1 MKIHWNQ
8 PSTLRGAIWL
18 VVGIAGLI
26 QSWGN
31 ISIQDLMYLG
41 ATVAGG
47 MGVMSDDNKR

>member
-1 MKIHWNQ
+1 MKINWNQ
-8 PSTLRGAIWL
+8 SSTKRGAIWL
-18 VVGIAGLI
+18 VVGVAGLI

-47 MGVMSDDNKR
+47 MGVVTDD